1 MDEKEIIDELT
12 RISRI
17 YPQRN
22 VYRDC
27 MKLQVLE
34 RDRFSG
40 DSDIDEF
47 DRIADNYR
55 MTDIIE
61 FSRIGRALKNMDPD
75 KRIKTMLRINDSLNI
90 DNFHFIVK
98 NFA

>member
-1 MDEKEIIDELT
+1 MKEKEIIHELK

-17 YPQRN
+17 YPKRN

-27 MKLQVLE
+27 MMLQLLE
-34 RDRFSG
+34 NEHFSRDG
-40 DSDIDEF
+40 DIDLF
-47 DRIADNYR
+47 DRITENYR

-61 FSRIGRALKNMDPD
+61 FSRIGRTFKNMDPD
-75 KRIKTMLRINDSLNI
+75 KRIKTMIRINNCMHI

>member
-1 MDEKEIIDELT
+1 MEEREIIDELQ

-17 YPQRN
+17 HPQRN

-27 MKLQVLE
+27 MKLQLLE
-34 RDRFSG
+34 NKRFSG
-40 DSDIDEF
+40 NGDIDEF
-47 DRIADNYR
+47 DRITENYR

-61 FSRIGRALKNMDPD
+61 FSRIGRAFKNMDPD
-75 KRIKTMLRINDSLNI
+75 KRIKTMIRINSCMNI

>member
-1 MDEKEIIDELT
+1 MDEKEIIDELI

-17 YPQRN
+17 YPKRN

-27 MKLQVLE
+27 MILQLLE

-40 DSDIDEF
+40 DNDIDLF

-61 FSRIGRALKNMDPD
+61 FSRIGRTLRNMDPD
-75 KRIKTMLRINDSLNI
+75 KRIKTMIRINSSMHI

>member
-1 MDEKEIIDELT
+1 MEEREIIDELQ

-17 YPQRN
+17 HPQRN

-27 MKLQVLE
+27 MKLQLLE
-34 RDRFSG
+34 NKRFSG
-40 DSDIDEF
+40 NGDIDEF
-47 DRIADNYR
+47 DRITENYR

-61 FSRIGRALKNMDPD
+61 FSRIGRAFKNMDPD
-75 KRIKTMLRINDSLNI
+75 KRIKTMIRINNCMNI

>member
-47 DRIADNYR
+47 DRITENYR

-61 FSRIGRALKNMDPD
+61 FSRIGRAFKNMDPD
-75 KRIKTMLRINDSLNI
+75 NRIKTMIRINSCMHI